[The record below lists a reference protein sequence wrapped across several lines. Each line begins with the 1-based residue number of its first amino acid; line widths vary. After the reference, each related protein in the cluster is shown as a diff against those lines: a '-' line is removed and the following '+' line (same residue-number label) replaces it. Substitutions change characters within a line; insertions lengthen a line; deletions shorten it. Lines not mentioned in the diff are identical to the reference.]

1 MGCLYFFAQICYH
14 PEMKTSGD
22 HEEKKLSIAQREES
36 TLKFW
41 AEHKIFEQTLDSE
54 KGKDPFVFYDGP
66 PFATGIPHHGHL
78 LQGTIKDVIPRYQ
91 TMKGHSVRRIWG
103 WDCHGLPVENLV
115 EGELGLKH
123 KKDIEEYGVQNF
135 NEKARASVM
144 RYDKE
149 WKEVVPRMGRWIDM
163 EHPYRTMDPEYTESV
178 WWAFKSLHDKGL
190 IYEGYKPMHLCPRC
204 ETTLSNF
211 EVAQGYKDIKDIS
224 VYVKFELVDEPG
236 TYLLA
241 WTTTPWTLPGN
252 VALAVGKDIEYVS
265 YSTKTET
272 GKVETHILSKEAFN
286 RLKIEAVTGKSVTGK
301 ELIGKSYKPVFDS
314 YAKNKDLKNHDRGW
328 KVYGADFV
336 TTEDG
341 TGIVHIAPAFGEDD
355 MKLGEK
361 EQLPFVQHVKMDG
374 TVTPEVIE
382 LAGLSVKPKGDDK
395 TRLATDIAVLK
406 YLQDQ
411 GTLFAKENITHS
423 YPHCWRCDTPLLNY
437 AATSWFVK
445 VTAIKDELIEA
456 NKKIAWVPEHIGTG
470 RFGNWLENA
479 RDWAIS
485 RTRYWGAP
493 LPVWRCEKCKDT
505 TVVGSLAE
513 LRANMNHRNTYT
525 LMRHGEA
532 ESNVKNIISGV
543 CADPHHLT
551 EKGKKQVLSTAKELK
566 KGKEIDLIYASPFL
580 RTHETA
586 EIVAKTIGYDP
597 KKIIFDER
605 LSEINSGV
613 FDCGPI
619 EKYRAYFSSLEEKFV
634 KRPENGENLLDVRS
648 RVMNVL
654 DEIDRKHEG
663 KHVLIVTHEYDIWML
678 LSGSAGLSVAESI
691 KERER
696 RENDFIS
703 TAGTEELHYAPI
715 PHNDAWE
722 LDFHRP
728 YVDQV
733 LLRCR
738 CGGEMKRIPEVFD
751 CWFESGSMPF
761 AQFHYLGNDTTEA
774 GRLFCDNFPAD
785 FIAEAV
791 DQTRGW
797 FYNMLVLS
805 VGLFGKS
812 AYNSVI
818 CTGLIMAED
827 GQKMSKKLKNYPDP
841 MDVVKKYGADAL
853 RFYMLSSPVVRGEN
867 LNFSMLGIDEVYKKI
882 LLRTDNVRAF
892 YLLHSDKSLPKKHT
906 ADPHVL
912 DSWILAR
919 LAELEASVSGGL
931 DRFELDVAVREIP
944 RFIDDLSTWYLRRS
958 RERLKGDDTEDAVRA
973 TTTLRHVLFDL
984 SRILAPI
991 TPFFAEDLYQS
1002 VRAEDDPISVHL
1014 ASWPGRIIPDQKV
1027 LEDMETV
1034 RGIVSR
1040 ALEARAQAG
1049 MKVRQPL
1056 STLSIPVALSPEL
1069 RALILDEVNV
1079 KEVVIH
1085 GGGDIIL
1092 DLTITPELRR
1102 EGHLRDLIR
1111 SIQEMRKTQKLH
1123 PADQITLFIF
1133 PNGEQARACISALP
1147 SGWEKSVN
1155 AKSLDLGEHD
1165 HAVPVMVDDMEF
1177 RVFLHA

>member
-1 MGCLYFFAQICYH
+1 M
-14 PEMKTSGD
+14 EKSGEK
-22 HEEKKLSIAQREES
+22 EEKKKTIPEREES
-36 TLKFW
+36 VLQAW
-41 AEHKIFEQTLDSE
+41 QEHRVFEQTLAAG

-66 PFATGIPHHGHL
+66 PFATGLPHHGHL

-91 TMKGHSVRRIWG
+91 TMKGHSVRRVWG

-144 RYDKE
+144 RYEHE
-149 WKEVVPRMGRWIDM
+149 WKAVVPRMGRWIDM
-163 EHPYRTMDPEYTESV
+163 EYPYRTMDPEYTESV

-236 TYLLA
+236 TYFLA

-252 VALAVGKDIEYVS
+252 VALAVGKDIEYVTVIHEEKKYILAQS
-265 YSTKTET
+265 RLADVFKDKIHTVEKTHT
-272 GKVETHILSKEAFN
+272 GKD
-286 RLKIEAVTGKSVTGK
+286 
-301 ELIGKSYKPVFDS
+301 LIGKSYKPVFDS

-361 EQLPFVQHVKMDG
+361 EKLPFVQHVKTDG
-374 TVTPEVIE
+374 TITSDVKE
-382 LAGLSVKPKGDDK
+382 LAGLSVKPKGEDK
-395 TRLATDIAVLK
+395 IRLSTDIAVLQH
-406 YLQDQ
+406 LQNQ
-411 GTLFAKENITHS
+411 GSFFAKENITHS

-445 VTAIKDELIEA
+445 VTAIKDELIAA
-456 NKKIAWVPEHIGTG
+456 NKKITWVPEHIGSG

-493 LPVWRCEKCKDT
+493 LPVWRCADCKDV
-505 TVVGSLAE
+505 TVVGSIAE
-513 LRANMNHRNTYT
+513 LRANMKQRNTYT

-566 KGKEIDLIYASPFL
+566 KGKAIDLIYASPFL

-586 EIVAKTIGYDP
+586 EIVAKTLGYDSQ
-597 KKIIFDER
+597 KIILDER

-619 EKYRAYFSSLEEKFV
+619 ENYRAYFSSLEEKFV
-634 KRPENGENLLDVRS
+634 KRPENGENLLDVRA
-648 RVMNVL
+648 RVMTFL

-663 KHVLIVTHEYDIWML
+663 KNILIVTHEYDIWML
-678 LSGSAGLSVAESI
+678 LAGSAGLSVADSI
-691 KERER
+691 KEREQ
-696 RENDFIS
+696 REDDFIH

-715 PHNDAWE
+715 PHNDAWD

-728 YVDQV
+728 YIDQV
-733 LLRCR
+733 ALRCR
-738 CGGEMKRIPEVFD
+738 CGGEMTRIPEVFD

-761 AQFHYLGNDTTEA
+761 AQFHYLGNDTTDA
-774 GRLFCDNFPAD
+774 GKLFRNNFPAD

-812 AYNSVI
+812 AFDSVI

-841 MDVVKKYGADAL
+841 LEVVGKYGADAL
-853 RFYMLSSPVVRGEN
+853 RMYMLSSPIVRGEN
-867 LNFSMLGIDEVYKKI
+867 LNFSLSGIDEVYKKI
-882 LLRTDNVRAF
+882 LLRTDNVLAF
-892 YLLHSDKSLPKKHT
+892 YRLHAERGLTPTPST
-906 ADPHVL
+906 HVL
-912 DSWILAR
+912 DVWILSR
-919 LAELEASVSGGL
+919 LAELEESVSGGL
-931 DRFELDVAVREIP
+931 DHFELDDAVREIP

-958 RERLKGDDTEDAVRA
+958 RERLKGEDAEDAVHA
-973 TTTLRHVLFDL
+973 TTTLRRVLFEL
-984 SRILAPI
+984 SLILAPI
-991 TPFFAEDLYQS
+991 MPFFAEELYRS
-1002 VRAEDDPISVHL
+1002 VKKEEDPESVHL
-1014 ASWPGRIIPDQKV
+1014 CSWPDRRVPDGKV
-1027 LEDMETV
+1027 LEDMDTV

-1049 MKVRQPL
+1049 IKVRQPL

-1069 RALILDEVNV
+1069 RTLILDEVNV
-1079 KEVVIH
+1079 KEVITH
-1085 GGGDIIL
+1085 GGGDVVL

-1102 EGHLRDLIR
+1102 EGNLRDLIR
-1111 SIQEMRKTQKLH
+1111 SIQEMRKTQKLN
-1123 PADQITLFIF
+1123 PAEHIMLSVF
-1133 PNGEQARACISALP
+1133 PEGEGEKEFLSGLP

-1155 AKSLDLGEHD
+1155 AKKVEMID
-1165 HAVPVMVDDMEF
+1165 HAEATHIAIDDMGF
-1177 RVFLHA
+1177 RIFFRP